1 MGPYRVLGR
10 TERESNVTID
20 LPEALT
26 AGHPSLPH
34 QSNIEW
40 SWLTRQAG
48 YKLCSRL
55 STDSYQRS
63 WIDKIY
69 MFIMEQSSQL
79 LWKRQNWTM
88 KARYL
93 RIGPVPPRN
102 IEHAA
107 LICDNENVVLF
118 VTLSR
123 QIITDVVKHVL
134 EAVINCVLP
143 TPI

>member
-1 MGPYRVLGR
+1 
-10 TERESNVTID
+10 
-20 LPEALT
+20 
-26 AGHPSLPH
+26 
-34 QSNIEW
+34 
-40 SWLTRQAG
+40 
-48 YKLCSRL
+48 
-55 STDSYQRS
+55 
-63 WIDKIY
+63 
-69 MFIMEQSSQL
+69 MFIMEQLSQL